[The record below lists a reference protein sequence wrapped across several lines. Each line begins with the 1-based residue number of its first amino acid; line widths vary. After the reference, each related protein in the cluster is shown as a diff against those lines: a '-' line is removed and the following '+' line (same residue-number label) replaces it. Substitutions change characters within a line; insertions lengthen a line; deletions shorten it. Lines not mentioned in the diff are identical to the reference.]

1 MTSSR
6 DPGVRL
12 QKDSAKNFFAEKSCA
27 CDYCELRNRGFCS
40 RLTEAQQVTLAG
52 LSRLMTLDAHKTL
65 FRQGDETDYI
75 YVVRNGLLR
84 LYQRLL
90 DGRRQVVGFAKPG
103 DLLLFPLSERNDYG
117 ADALDS
123 AYLCQFRRQDF
134 VSFLRRDSDLW
145 AALAATVHEELMR
158 ARQQIALL
166 GQRRAE
172 PKVAQFLLALHE
184 SYARTNSEP
193 TLVPVRVPQA
203 DIADFLGMT
212 VETVNRTM
220 ARFSRDAIISVA
232 KRGIDFLDL
241 RRLKEIAESS

>member
-6 DPGVRL
+6 EPSAHTSRDL
-12 QKDSAKNFFAEKSCA
+12 AKNITDKGRA

-40 RLTEAQQVTLAG
+40 RLSEAQQSLLAAR
-52 LSRLMTLDAHKTL
+52 SRLATLDAHKTL
-65 FRQGDETDYI
+65 FRQGDETDHV

-90 DGRRQVVGFAKPG
+90 DGRRQVIGFAKPG
-103 DLLLFPLSERNDYG
+103 DLLLFPLTERNDYG

-123 AYLCQFRRQDF
+123 VYLCQFRRQDF
-134 VSFLRRDSDLW
+134 IGFLRQDPEFW
-145 AALAATVHEELMR
+145 AALATAMHDELLR
-158 ARQQIALL
+158 ARRQVALL

-184 SYARTNSEP
+184 SYARSNNET
-193 TLVPVRVPQA
+193 THVPVRVPQA

-212 VETVNRTM
+212 VETVNRTL
-220 ARFSRDAIISVA
+220 ARFARDAIISVA

-241 RRLKEIAESS
+241 RRLTEIAESA